1 MTLPHHSYV
10 CMCDNIT
17 YNTVYNSM
25 LLLSQVNLLIVLF
38 GICFFAG
45 GIANLVYFVDVNS
58 LSDDC
63 TPGHV
68 PRELCDDL
76 ESVARNQLICFVS
89 ICVYVVEYMV

>member
-1 MTLPHHSYV
+1 
-10 CMCDNIT
+10 
-17 YNTVYNSM
+17 M
-25 LLLSQVNLLIVLF
+25 LLLSQINLLIVLF

-89 ICVYVVEYMV
+89 TCVYVLECIM